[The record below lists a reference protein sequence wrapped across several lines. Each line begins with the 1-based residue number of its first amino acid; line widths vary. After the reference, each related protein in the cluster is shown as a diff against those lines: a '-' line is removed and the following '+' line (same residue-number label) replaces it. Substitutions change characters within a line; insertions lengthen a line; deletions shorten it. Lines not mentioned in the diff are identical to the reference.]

1 MGGAAA
7 VGFDPAG
14 AERVWG
20 LGGEG
25 EKAQSKVVGTLCS
38 YLYAEEMWC
47 AQLRSAQ
54 CGSFSFLINNYCNL

>member
-14 AERVWG
+14 GEREWG
-20 LGGEG
+20 QGGR
-25 EKAQSKVVGTLCS
+25 KALSKVVGTLCS

-54 CGSFSFLINNYCNL
+54 CGSFSFFN

>member
-14 AERVWG
+14 GEREWG
-20 LGGEG
+20 PGARR
-25 EKAQSKVVGTLCS
+25 KTQSKVVGTLCS

-54 CGSFSFLINNYCNL
+54 CGSFSFFN